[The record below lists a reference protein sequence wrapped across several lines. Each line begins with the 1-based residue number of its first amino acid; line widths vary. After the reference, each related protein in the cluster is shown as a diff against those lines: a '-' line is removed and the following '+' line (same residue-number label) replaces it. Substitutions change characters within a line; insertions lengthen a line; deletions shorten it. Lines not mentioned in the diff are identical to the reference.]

1 MGLQIP
7 CCVYLQKGAKGFVSD
22 FSIDLIGSG
31 YAGSGEKKLG
41 KQYGRQEVCDR
52 LRAETK
58 KGKPIV
64 AAGAGIGLSAKFAE
78 AGGADLIIIY
88 NSGLYRMDGL
98 PSIAGYMPFGD
109 ANAVVKEMGL
119 RHVFPIV
126 RNAPVIAGICAYDL
140 TRDMETF
147 LKELLTVGFSGVI
160 NFPTVGRIDGD
171 FRRSMEDL
179 GMSYKREAEVMGIAG
194 SLGFFTMAYV
204 FNPEEAKMMAEK
216 GIDAVVAHMKTTS
229 GGSVG
234 SQRPMTL
241 AEAGKRCKKIFQAA
255 LTADPD
261 VLCLAHGGPIEG
273 PEGTEYIYRH
283 TQAVGFVGASSIER
297 LPTEEAIQKITK
309 KFKAQKIQK

>member
-1 MGLQIP
+1 M
-7 CCVYLQKGAKGFVSD
+7 S
-22 FSIDLIGSG
+22 
-31 YAGSGEKKLG
+31 
-41 KQYGRQEVCDR
+41 KQYGRQEVLER
-52 LRAETK
+52 LRAEIK

-119 RHVFPIV
+119 RHVLPVV
-126 RNAPVIAGICAYDL
+126 RRAPVIAGICAYDL

-147 LKELLTVGFSGVI
+147 LKELLAVGFSGVI

-171 FRRSMEDL
+171 FRGTMEDL
-179 GMSYKREAEVMGIAG
+179 GMSYKRETEVMGLAG

-204 FNPEEAKMMAEK
+204 FNPEDSKMMAEK
-216 GIDAVVAHMKTTS
+216 GIDAVVAHMKTTT
-229 GGSVG
+229 GGTVG
-234 SQRPMTL
+234 SKRPMTL
-241 AEAGKRCKKIFQAA
+241 EEAAKRCDQIFKAA
-255 LTADPD
+255 LAAKPD
-261 VLCLAHGGPIEG
+261 IICLAHGGPIEG
-273 PEGTEYIYRH
+273 PEATEYIYQQ

-297 LPTEEAIQKITK
+297 IPVEEAIQKVTK
-309 KFKAQKIQK
+309 KFKSQKIKK

>member
-1 MGLQIP
+1 MGKRYQ
-7 CCVYLQKGAKGFVSD
+7 
-22 FSIDLIGSG
+22 
-31 YAGSGEKKLG
+31 
-41 KQYGRQEVCDR
+41 RQQVLEL

-119 RHVFPIV
+119 RHVFPVI

-147 LKELLTVGFSGVI
+147 LKELLTAGFSGVI

-179 GMSYKREAEVMGIAG
+179 GMSFKREAEVMGLAG

-204 FNPEEAKMMAEK
+204 FNAEESNMMAEK
-216 GIDAVVAHMKTTS
+216 GIDAVVAHMKTTT

-234 SQRPMTL
+234 SRRPMTL
-241 AEAGKRCKKIFQAA
+241 EEAGKRCAEIFKAA
-255 LTADPD
+255 LAVKPD
-261 VLCLAHGGPIEG
+261 VICLAHGGPIEG

-283 TQAVGFVGASSIER
+283 TPAVGFVGASSIER
-297 LPTEEAIQKITK
+297 IPTEEVIQKVTK

>member
-1 MGLQIP
+1 M
-7 CCVYLQKGAKGFVSD
+7 
-22 FSIDLIGSG
+22 
-31 YAGSGEKKLG
+31 G
-41 KQYGRQEVCDR
+41 KQYGRREVLEL

-119 RHVFPIV
+119 RHVFPVI

-147 LKELLTVGFSGVI
+147 LKELLTAGFSGVI

-179 GMSYKREAEVMGIAG
+179 GMSFKREAEVMGLAG

-204 FNPEEAKMMAEK
+204 FNAEESNMMAEK
-216 GIDAVVAHMKTTS
+216 GIDAVVAHMKTTT

-234 SQRPMTL
+234 SRRPMTL
-241 AEAGKRCKKIFQAA
+241 EEAGKRCAEIFKAA
-255 LTADPD
+255 RAVKPN
-261 VLCLAHGGPIEG
+261 VICLAHGGPIEG

-283 TQAVGFVGASSIER
+283 TPAVGFVGASSIER
-297 LPTEEAIQKITK
+297 IPTEEVIQKVTK
-309 KFKAQKIQK
+309 KFKAQEIKK

>member
-1 MGLQIP
+1 M
-7 CCVYLQKGAKGFVSD
+7 
-22 FSIDLIGSG
+22 
-31 YAGSGEKKLG
+31 G

-109 ANAVVKEMGL
+109 ANATVKEMGL
-119 RHVFPIV
+119 RHIFPAV
-126 RNAPVIAGICAYDL
+126 RSAPVIAGICAYDL
-140 TRDMETF
+140 TRDMEAF
-147 LKELLTVGFSGVI
+147 LKELLAAGFSGVI

-179 GMSYKREAEVMGIAG
+179 GMNYQREVEVMGLAG
-194 SLGFFTMAYV
+194 SLGLFTLAYV
-204 FNPEEAKMMAEK
+204 FNPEESKAMAAK

-234 SQRPMTL
+234 SKRPMTL
-241 AEAGKRCKKIFQAA
+241 TEAGKRCRKIFRAA
-255 LTADPD
+255 LAVNPD
-261 VLCLAHGGPIEG
+261 VFCLAHGGPLEG

-283 TQAVGFVGASSIER
+283 TPAVGFVGASSIER
-297 LPTEEAIQKITK
+297 LPAEEAIKKITK
-309 KFKAQKIQK
+309 KFKAQKIRK

>member
-1 MGLQIP
+1 M
-7 CCVYLQKGAKGFVSD
+7 
-22 FSIDLIGSG
+22 
-31 YAGSGEKKLG
+31 G

-52 LRAETK
+52 LRAETQ

-64 AAGAGIGLSAKFAE
+64 AAGAGIGLSAKLAE

-109 ANAVVKEMGL
+109 ANAIVKEMGL
-119 RHVFPIV
+119 RHVFPVV
-126 RNAPVIAGICAYDL
+126 RNTPVIAGICAYDL
-140 TRDMETF
+140 TRDMNTF
-147 LKELLTVGFSGVI
+147 LKELLAAGFSGVI

-171 FRRSMEDL
+171 FRRSMEEL
-179 GMSYKREAEVMGIAG
+179 GMSYERETEVMAMAG

-204 FNPEEAKMMAEK
+204 FNPEESKAMADK
-216 GIDAVVAHMKTTS
+216 RIDAVVAHMKTTS

-234 SQRPMTL
+234 SKRPMTL
-241 AEAGKRCKKIFQAA
+241 EEAGKRCRDIFRAA
-255 LTADPD
+255 LAVHPG

-273 PEGTEYIYRH
+273 PEGTAYIYRH

-297 LPTEEAIQKITK
+297 LPAEKAIQKITE
-309 KFKAQKIQK
+309 KFKKQKIGP

>member
-1 MGLQIP
+1 M
-7 CCVYLQKGAKGFVSD
+7 
-22 FSIDLIGSG
+22 
-31 YAGSGEKKLG
+31 G
-41 KQYGRQEVCDR
+41 KQYGRREVLEL
-52 LRAETK
+52 LRAETR

-119 RHVFPIV
+119 RHVFPVV

-140 TRDMETF
+140 TRDMEIF
-147 LKELLTVGFSGVI
+147 LKELLTAGFSGVI

-179 GMSYKREAEVMGIAG
+179 GMSFKREAEVMGLAG

-216 GIDAVVAHMKTTS
+216 GIDAVVSHMKTTT

-234 SQRPMTL
+234 SRRPMTL
-241 AEAGKRCKKIFQAA
+241 EEAGKRCAEIFKAA
-255 LTADPD
+255 LAVKPD
-261 VLCLAHGGPIEG
+261 VICLAHGGPIEG
-273 PEGTEYIYRH
+273 PEGTQYIYRH
-283 TQAVGFVGASSIER
+283 TPAVGFVGASSIER
-297 LPTEEAIQKITK
+297 IPTEEVIQKVTK